1 MTDKSPARFS
11 YLIRPLSPCIFGGQQ
26 STDDEDEF
34 FLTTGGIIYSCPN
47 IYELAAE
54 SEHGDRKVHSC
65 DHLKV
70 LGDAKQPL
78 STEDDLNHYDR
89 EFSRYSI
96 LPRFQPLL
104 ASSSI
109 VVRSTDSL
117 SSEMEFD
124 QTRHLI
130 GLSQSPRPR
139 TLLASS
145 LLPSSWKSD
154 NYLVVLP
161 VVTGQR
167 SNDDERRSCSFHL
180 PRGKTTSSNID
191 MCPRRAH
198 ERIHS
203 LFDHSP
209 RWWSTRRRCRRR
221 PLRLFSKLQR
231 ENGMTAFLALD
242 GRGKQRLAD

>member
-11 YLIRPLSPCIFGGQQ
+11 YLIRPLTPCIFGGEP
-26 STDDEDEF
+26 STDDDDDEF

-65 DHLKV
+65 DDLKV
-70 LGDAKQPL
+70 LGDAKRPM
-78 STEDDLNHYDR
+78 SIEHDLNQYDR

-96 LPRFQPLL
+96 SPRCQPLL
-104 ASSSI
+104 ASSS
-109 VVRSTDSL
+109 VLVRSTDSI

-161 VVTGQR
+161 AMTGQR
-167 SNDDERRSCSFHL
+167 SNDDDDERRSSSFHL
-180 PRGKTTSSNID
+180 PLGKTSSSNID
-191 MCPRRAH
+191 TCPRRVH

-203 LFDHSP
+203 LFEHSP
-209 RWWSTRRRCRRR
+209 R
-221 PLRLFSKLQR
+221 
-231 ENGMTAFLALD
+231 
-242 GRGKQRLAD
+242 